1 MKFNRELSSK
11 YGYTLLE
18 LIVVLSLF
26 AIVFSLAIPSIKSIF
41 INMEKR
47 ELMTFRRDIIYARN
61 SAIVEN
67 VNYVLF
73 IDKANNSYQIKK
85 QGNKEE
91 IIRNVKFENGIKI
104 VKNNFYNTLR
114 FSPTGSPN
122 RAGSVELTNMNGDV
136 IEITITPATG
146 KVNLYING
154 K

>member
-1 MKFNRELSSK
+1 
-11 YGYTLLE
+11 
-18 LIVVLSLF
+18 
-26 AIVFSLAIPSIKSIF
+26 
-41 INMEKR
+41 MEKR

-104 VKNNFYNTLR
+104 VKNNFYNT
-114 FSPTGSPN
+114 
-122 RAGSVELTNMNGDV
+122 
-136 IEITITPATG
+136 
-146 KVNLYING
+146 
-154 K
+154 